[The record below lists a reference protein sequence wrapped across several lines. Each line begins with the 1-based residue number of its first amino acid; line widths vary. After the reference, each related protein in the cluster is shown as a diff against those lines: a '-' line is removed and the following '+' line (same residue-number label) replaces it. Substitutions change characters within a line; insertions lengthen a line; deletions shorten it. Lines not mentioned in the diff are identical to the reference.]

1 MIISARG
8 AALGAM
14 LLVSVFLAGCDDG
27 PKQQQ
32 AAAPATI
39 PAVTVVK
46 VEARDLRPTVSF
58 SARVEALQKVDL
70 LARIQGFLEKQ
81 NFTEGASVKAGE
93 LLYVIEQAP
102 YKAKVSAAEASVAVA
117 AARLDRT
124 EIELKRQTTL
134 VSKEASA
141 QTKLDDAR
149 TARNEAK
156 GQYDKLIAELE
167 QAKLQLSYTE
177 IRAPIDGRIGKSL
190 LSVGSFV
197 NPQSGTLATIVQ
209 QDPIGVIFPVSQR
222 DLLAVREKMGDSAKL
237 NNHTVYVEIGK
248 GKRYQYPGKVDF
260 LDVGVN
266 KPGTP
271 NTAPQAR
278 QAPQTWP
285 PKPGTPNPA
294 PQTRHPNSGSPN
306 PAPQSRHPKPGTPHP
321 AHHTRHP
328 KAGTQNPVP
337 QTWHPKPGTA
347 PQTRHPK
354 PSTPNPARQT
364 RHPEPSTPD
373 PAPQTRHPKHGTP
386 NPPPQTRHPKPGT
399 PNPKTHTRH
408 PKLGTQNLAPQT
420 WHPNPGTP
428 NPAA

>member
-1 MIISARG
+1 MTVSARG
-8 AALGAM
+8 AAIGVILLLSG
-14 LLVSVFLAGCDDG
+14 LLVGCDDG
-27 PKQQQ
+27 SKQQQ

-46 VEARDLRPTVSF
+46 VESKDLRPSVSF

-81 NFTEGASVKAGE
+81 NFTEGASVKTGE

-102 YKAKVSAAEASVAVA
+102 YQAKVSAAEASVAVA

-134 VSKEASA
+134 VSKEAAA

-209 QDPIGVIFPVSQR
+209 QDPIGVVFPVSQR
-222 DLLAVREKMGDSAKL
+222 DLLAVREKMGDKAKL
-237 NNHTVYVEIGK
+237 NEHTVYVEIGK

-266 KPGTP
+266 TGTDAV
-271 NTAPQAR
+271 NVRATF
-278 QAPQTWP
+278 
-285 PKPGTPNPA
+285 PNPQGLLVDGQLVTA
-294 PQTRHPNSGSPN
+294 VVESESAEPTLVVPVNAIQIDQSGTFVLIVNSEKKIEVRRVELLRQDANFIAIAKGLSAGDLVVTEGVQKVRPGQ
-306 PAPQSRHPKPGTPHP
+306 AVDATEVKPE
-321 AHHTRHP
+321 A
-328 KAGTQNPVP
+328 
-337 QTWHPKPGTA
+337 
-347 PQTRHPK
+347 
-354 PSTPNPARQT
+354 
-364 RHPEPSTPD
+364 
-373 PAPQTRHPKHGTP
+373 
-386 NPPPQTRHPKPGT
+386 
-399 PNPKTHTRH
+399 
-408 PKLGTQNLAPQT
+408 
-420 WHPNPGTP
+420 
-428 NPAA
+428 

>member
-1 MIISARG
+1 MTVSARG
-8 AALGAM
+8 AAIGVILLLSG
-14 LLVSVFLAGCDDG
+14 LLVGCDDG
-27 PKQQQ
+27 SKQQQ

-46 VEARDLRPTVSF
+46 VEAKDLRPSVSF

-81 NFTEGASVKAGE
+81 NFTEGASVKTGE

-102 YKAKVSAAEASVAVA
+102 YQAKVSAAEASVAVA

-134 VSKEASA
+134 VSKEAAA

-156 GQYDKLIAELE
+156 GEYDKLIAELE

-222 DLLAVREKMGDSAKL
+222 DLLAVREKMGDKAKL
-237 NNHTVYVEIGK
+237 NEHTVYVEIGK

-266 KPGTP
+266 TGTDAV
-271 NTAPQAR
+271 NVRATF
-278 QAPQTWP
+278 
-285 PKPGTPNPA
+285 PNPQGLLVDGQLVTA
-294 PQTRHPNSGSPN
+294 VVESESAEPTLVVPVNAIQIDQSGTFVLIVNSEKKIEVRRVELLRQDANFIAIAKGLSAGDLVVTEGVQKVRPGQ
-306 PAPQSRHPKPGTPHP
+306 AVDATEVKPE
-321 AHHTRHP
+321 A
-328 KAGTQNPVP
+328 
-337 QTWHPKPGTA
+337 
-347 PQTRHPK
+347 
-354 PSTPNPARQT
+354 
-364 RHPEPSTPD
+364 
-373 PAPQTRHPKHGTP
+373 
-386 NPPPQTRHPKPGT
+386 
-399 PNPKTHTRH
+399 
-408 PKLGTQNLAPQT
+408 
-420 WHPNPGTP
+420 
-428 NPAA
+428 